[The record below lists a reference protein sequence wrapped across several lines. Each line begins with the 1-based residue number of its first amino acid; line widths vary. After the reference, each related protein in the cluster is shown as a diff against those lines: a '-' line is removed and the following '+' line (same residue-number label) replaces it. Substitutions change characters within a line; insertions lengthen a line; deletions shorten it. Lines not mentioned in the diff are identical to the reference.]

1 MSCLHCWIIL
11 CYNSVVNPLFLGAG
25 NAFDKLKRH
34 HACLMHRFLVS
45 PSHQQARQLLWDLTH
60 WGRMTHICVS
70 RLTITGSDNGLS
82 PGRRQAIIWTNAGIL
97 LTGPLG
103 TNFSENLIEILTF
116 SFRKMLLKVS
126 SAKWRPFCLDLNVL
140 NLSMAQGKMIPV
152 TPSGRFN
159 IKTPSYQCMNSYYR
173 YKTNSR
179 PSGIYNRNSDIGRT
193 ASWYWINTLR

>member
-1 MSCLHCWIIL
+1 MTCLHCWIIL
-11 CYNSVVNPLFLGAG
+11 CYNIVVNPLFLGVG
-25 NAFDKLKRH
+25 NAFDKLRRH

-45 PSHQQARQLLWDLTH
+45 PGHQQAR
-60 WGRMTHICVS
+60 HICVS

-97 LTGPLG
+97 LIGPVG
-103 TNFSENLIEILTF
+103 TNFSENLIVILTF
-116 SFRKMLLKVS
+116 SFRKMRLKVS
-126 SAKWRPFCLDLNVL
+126 SAKWWPFCLGLNVL

-159 IKTPSYQCMNSYYR
+159 IKTLSYQCMNSYYR

-179 PSGIYNRNSDIGRT
+179 PSGIYNRNSDIGKT